1 MIRPTGGGP
10 AQRAARGFT
19 LVELLVA
26 IALLGILGVI
36 AWRGLEYVAGQRER
50 ADRSAE
56 DLARILRVMEQI
68 DRDLE
73 QRLPESVLPP
83 VAAPGVLP
91 SSISVTADGSS
102 VRLDIVR
109 AAPDAAGRILAEQVE
124 YRLTNDALVR
134 AVSPSSDGW
143 PVAPPGEP
151 AVLLSGAKSFSIRI
165 YSGGFWVPLGATGGA
180 QPAGQPAVQ
189 PTARA
194 TGMEIAIEDA
204 DGARYTRIIAL

>member
-1 MIRPTGGGP
+1 MSNGP
-10 AQRAARGFT
+10 AIRARLGFT

-50 ADRSAE
+50 ADRTAE
-56 DLARILRVMEQI
+56 DLGRILRVMEQI
-68 DRDLE
+68 GRDLE
-73 QRLPESVLPP
+73 QRIPEDLLPP
-83 VAAPGVLP
+83 VAVPGALP
-91 SSISVTADGSS
+91 ASITVSNDGSG

-109 AAPDAAGRILAEQVE
+109 AAPDAAGRTLAERVE
-124 YRLTNDALVR
+124 YRLANDALVR
-134 AVSPSSDGW
+134 AVSAPGIGW

-151 AVLLSGAKSFSIRI
+151 AVLLPGARTLSIRV
-165 YSGGFWVPLGATGGA
+165 YSGGFWVPLGMPPSP
-180 QPAGQPAVQ
+180 QPAAQ

-194 TGMEIAIEDA
+194 TGIEIAIEDA